1 MVVKRTYLKVIY
13 REIKGSLGRFA
24 AIFGIVALGVGFLSG
39 LLVTTPDMNNSVDIY
54 YDENN
59 MADIFIKATMGLT
72 EEDFELLNQDG
83 SIEDIMPAYVTDVLL
98 DSESSEVLT
107 ARIYGLPIFNNKA
120 SINKLVLLDGR
131 LPEKPGEALAERGGS
146 FLAEF
151 KLGDKLTLS
160 AENEEF
166 EDLMENYSQ
175 KEFTIVGI
183 VGNTFHFSKER
194 ETTNIGN
201 GRLNT
206 IIYVDE
212 SSYEMDVY
220 TDFYITLKGFKDM
233 DSFSDEYEIRA
244 ERIVDRLEILGEERS
259 VIRYKEIYNDARSE
273 LDDGWK
279 DYEEGRLEAEIE
291 LADALKELKDGE
303 IELEDGRR
311 ELLDGQKDLAEAKV
325 TLRTETEDAKKEI
338 ADGRIELA
346 DALIE
351 LQDGEKE
358 LKDAKFELED
368 GEREYYEGYLEFLD
382 GEKELKEGQEE
393 FDKGEQKYLDGVRE
407 LAAGK
412 RELRRGE
419 EELEAARQKLLAG
432 GAQLESGKKE
442 LAENRDAL
450 ITAKAGREQLEAEED
465 KIESSILQIEQGI
478 EALEIQ
484 LSQATTDEEKIYI
497 QSEIDKLDG
506 QLFEAKEG
514 LQYVQNQLSQIPSY
528 AEIEG
533 GLQQIEQVEAQLPAQ
548 EAELAAGWEQ
558 YYAGLEKI
566 KAGWEELNE
575 GEETL
580 KDAKREI
587 ERNRIKLEDAW
598 EELEEGRIELQD
610 GRKELDD
617 GWKEY
622 NDGVIE
628 LQDGWKE
635 YNDGLVELAD
645 AEKILEE
652 EIAKANKE
660 IRDAEIEIAD
670 GWVEYND
677 GVIELEDGWKEYEE
691 GKLEAEQE
699 LADGLNELLDGEKEL
714 RELGQPEWYV
724 LDRNSNTSYVSF
736 QMNAEKVAAISKVF
750 PVFFYLV
757 AALVALTT
765 MTRMVEEERTQIGT
779 LKALGY
785 NKGLIMLKY
794 LVYCGLAS
802 VLGSTAGL
810 AVGFKLLPAM
820 IYNAYGVMFHLP
832 ELVSDYNFTIASVS
846 SGLAILST
854 VGATVYAVNEALKE
868 KPATLMLPRAP
879 KAGKRILLERV
890 DFIWSRMSFN
900 HKATARN
907 LFRYKKHFFMTVI
920 GIAGC
925 TGLLVTGFGM
935 RDSINMLAGSQ
946 FTDLF
951 KYELELQLEE
961 EDNISKELQSLL
973 NDKSL
978 ITGAIG
984 VLSDKGL
991 IYFGDENIEA
1001 TLIAPES
1008 PEDLNDFIG
1017 FRDRLSGEPVIFG
1030 RGSAVI
1036 TEKLSEE
1043 LGIKI
1048 GDTIIFENSDDK
1060 KGEVLVTGITE
1071 NYLGNYLYLDR
1082 EVYEEVF
1089 NKTEDN
1095 NLVLAKTAFNTE
1107 QEKDELAEKL
1117 LSTEGVM
1124 NTQFISQTK
1133 SAFDKLL
1140 RNIEYIIVVIIA
1152 ASGMLAFIVL
1162 YNLTNININ
1171 ERKKELAT
1179 LKVLGFY
1186 SEEVNMY
1193 IFREIGILTM
1203 IGILVGL
1210 FLGKLL
1216 HVFIIKTIE
1225 NPDMMFGREIFWQSY
1240 LMAAAITIVFSLLVN
1255 LVMTRKLRGIK
1266 MVDSMKALD

>member
-1 MVVKRTYLKVIY
+1 MKRTYLKVIY

-54 YDENN
+54 YDDNN

-72 EEDFELLNQDG
+72 EDDLTILSQDE
-83 SIEDIMPAYVTDVLL
+83 SIEEIMPAYVRDVLI

-107 ARIYGLPIFNNKA
+107 ARIYGLPIFNKEA
-120 SINKLVLLDGR
+120 SINRLVLLDGR
-131 LPEKPGEALAERGGS
+131 MPEKPGEALAERGGS

-151 KLGDKLTLS
+151 KPGDRLTIS
-160 AENEEF
+160 AENEEYEELV
-166 EDLMENYSQ
+166 EDYSL

-212 SSYEMDVY
+212 SSYDMDVY
-220 TDFYITLKGFKDM
+220 TDFYITPKGFKEM

-244 ERIVDRLEILGEERS
+244 ERVVDRLEKLGEERS
-259 VIRYKEIYNDARSE
+259 VIRYSEIYTEARSE
-273 LDDGWK
+273 LDDGWR
-279 DYEEGRLEAEIE
+279 DYDEGRLEAEIE
-291 LADALKELKDGE
+291 LADALKELREGE
-303 IELEDGRR
+303 TELEDGRR
-311 ELLDGQKDLAEAKV
+311 ELLDGQKDLAEAKS

-338 ADGRIELA
+338 SDARIELA

-351 LQDGEKE
+351 LQDGEIE
-358 LKDAKFELED
+358 LQDGKKELED
-368 GEREYYEGYLEFLD
+368 GEKEYYEGYLEFLD
-382 GEKELKEGQEE
+382 GEEELKEGQEE

-407 LAAGK
+407 LAAGR
-412 RELRRGE
+412 RELQRGE
-419 EELEAARQKLLAG
+419 EQLESARQQLLAG
-432 GAQLESGKKE
+432 EAQLEAGKKE
-442 LAENRDAL
+442 LAENKEAL
-450 ITAKAGREQLEAEED
+450 IYARSQRESLETQRDVLTTQITQLEGAISALELQLAAAEADEDRAKIQAEIDVYEEQLLEAETGLS
-465 KIESSILQIEQGI
+465 KIEGG
-478 EALEIQ
+478 
-484 LSQATTDEEKIYI
+484 LSQ
-497 QSEIDKLDG
+497 L
-506 QLFEAKEG
+506 
-514 LQYVQNQLSQIPSY
+514 PSY
-528 AEIEG
+528 AEIEA
-533 GLQQIEQVEAQLPAQ
+533 GLQAIEQAEAQLPYQ
-548 EAELAAGWEQ
+548 EAELAAGWDQ
-558 YYAGLEKI
+558 YYAGLEEI
-566 KAGWEELNE
+566 EAGWDELE
-575 GEETL
+575 QGEKEL
-580 KDAKREI
+580 KDAEREI
-587 ERNRIKLEDAW
+587 ERNRKKLEDAW

-610 GRKELDD
+610 GRRELDD

-628 LQDGWKE
+628 LQDGWKK
-635 YNDGLVELAD
+635 YNDGLIELAD
-645 AEKILEE
+645 AEKTFEE
-652 EIAKANKE
+652 EIIKANNE
-660 IRDAEIEIAD
+660 IRDAELEIAD

-677 GVIELEDGWKEYEE
+677 GVIELQDGWKEYEE

-714 RELGQPEWYV
+714 RDLEQPEWYV

-750 PVFFYLV
+750 PIFFYLV

-802 VLGSTAGL
+802 MLGSAAGL
-810 AVGFKLLPAM
+810 AVGFKLLPAL

-832 ELVSDYNFTIASVS
+832 ELISDYNFTIATVS

-854 VGATVYAVNEALKE
+854 IGATVYAVNEALKE

-890 DFIWSRMSFN
+890 DFLWSRMSFN

-907 LFRYKKHFFMTVI
+907 IFRYKKHFFMTVI

-935 RDSINMLAGSQ
+935 RDSINVLAGSQ
-946 FTDLF
+946 FTELF
-951 KYELELQLEE
+951 KYELELQLEDSDASLE
-961 EDNISKELQSLL
+961 ELELLLSDRSMIS
-973 NDKSL
+973 
-978 ITGAIG
+978 GAIG

-991 IYFGDENIEA
+991 VFHGGENAEA
-1001 TLIAPES
+1001 NLIAPETA
-1008 PEDLNDFIG
+1008 DALNDFIG
-1017 FRDRLSGEPVIFG
+1017 FRDRLSKEPVFFG
-1030 RGSAVI
+1030 SGSAVI

-1043 LGIKI
+1043 FGIKT
-1048 GDTIIFENSDDK
+1048 GDTIVFENSDDE
-1060 KGEVLVTGITE
+1060 KGELVVTGITE

-1089 NKTEDN
+1089 GKVEKT
-1095 NLVLAKTAFNTE
+1095 NLILAKTDLDTE

-1117 LSTEGVM
+1117 ISTEGVL

-1186 SEEVNMY
+1186 NEEVNMY

-1203 IGILVGL
+1203 IGILAGL
-1210 FLGKLL
+1210 FLGRLL
-1216 HVFIIKTIE
+1216 HVFIITVIE
-1225 NPDMMFGREIFWQSY
+1225 DPDMMFGREIFWQSY
-1240 LMAAAITIVFSLLVN
+1240 LAAAAITIVFSLMVN

>member
-72 EEDFELLNQDG
+72 DG
-83 SIEDIMPAYVTDVLL
+83 DLEILSKDVSIEDMMPAYVTDVLL
-98 DSESSEVLT
+98 DSENSEVLT
-107 ARIYGLPIFNNKA
+107 ARIYGLPLFNNKA
-120 SINKLVLLDGR
+120 SINRLVLLEGR

-146 FLAEF
+146 FLAEL
-151 KLGDKLTLS
+151 KLGDKLNVST
-160 AENEEF
+160 ENEEY
-166 EDLMENYSQ
+166 EDLIENYSQ
-175 KEFTIVGI
+175 RELTIVGI

-212 SSYEMDVY
+212 SSYDMDVY

-259 VIRYKEIYNDARSE
+259 VIRYREIYDEARSE
-273 LDDGWK
+273 LDDGWE
-279 DYEEGRLEAEIE
+279 DYEEGRIEAEIE

-303 IELEDGRR
+303 VELKDGRR
-311 ELLDGQKDLAEAKV
+311 DLLNGQKDLAEAKV
-325 TLRTETEDAKKEI
+325 TLRTETEDANKEI
-338 ADGRIELA
+338 ADARIELA

-351 LQDGEKE
+351 LQDGERE
-358 LKDAKFELED
+358 LQDAKVELED
-368 GEREYYEGYLEFLD
+368 GERDYYEGYLEFLD

-393 FDKGEQKYLDGVRE
+393 FDKGEQKYLEGIRE
-407 LAAGK
+407 LASGK

-419 EELEAARQKLLAG
+419 EELEAARKQLLEG
-432 GAQLESGKKE
+432 EAQLEAGKKE
-442 LAENRDAL
+442 LAENKAAL
-450 ITAKAGREQLEAEED
+450 ISARAGREQLEAEEE

-478 EALEIQ
+478 VSLEMQ
-484 LSQATTDEEKIYI
+484 LSQATSDEERIYLQGEIETLNGQLDEAQGGLQYI
-497 QSEIDKLDG
+497 QS
-506 QLFEAKEG
+506 
-514 LQYVQNQLSQIPSY
+514 QLSQIPTY
-528 AEIEG
+528 EEIEA
-533 GLQQIEQVEAQLPAQ
+533 GLQAIEQAEEQFPAQ
-548 EAELAAGWEQ
+548 EAEIFAGWGS
-558 YYAGLEKI
+558 YYAGLEEI
-566 KAGWEELNE
+566 EAGWEELKE

-580 KDAKREI
+580 KDAEREL
-587 ERNRIKLEDAW
+587 ERNRKKLEDAW

-610 GRKELDD
+610 GRNELDN

-622 NDGVIE
+622 NEGVVE

-645 AEKILEE
+645 AEKTLVD

-660 IRDAEIEIAD
+660 IRDAEVEIAD

-677 GVIELEDGWKEYEE
+677 GVIELEDGWREYEE

-699 LADGLNELLDGEKEL
+699 LTDGLNDLLDGEKEL
-714 RELGQPEWYV
+714 RELEQPEWYV

-785 NKGLIMLKY
+785 NKGLIMFKY

-802 VLGSTAGL
+802 VLGSAAGL
-810 AVGFKLLPAM
+810 AVGFKLLPAL

-832 ELVSDYNFTIASVS
+832 ELVSGYNLTIATVS

-854 VGATVYAVNEALKE
+854 IGATIYAVNEALKE

-879 KAGKRILLERV
+879 KAGKRILLEKV
-890 DFIWSRMSFN
+890 DFLWTKMSFN

-935 RDSINMLAGSQ
+935 RDSINMLAGAQ
-946 FTDLF
+946 FTELF
-951 KYELELQLEE
+951 KYELELQLEKGDSVS
-961 EDNISKELQSLL
+961 EDLQTLL

-978 ITGAIG
+978 ISGAIS

-991 IYFGDENIEA
+991 VYIGDENIEA

-1008 PEDLNDFIG
+1008 AESLNDFIG
-1017 FRDRLSGEPVIFG
+1017 FRDRLSGEPVVFG
-1030 RGSAVI
+1030 RDSAVI

-1043 LGIKI
+1043 MGIKI
-1048 GDTIIFENSDDK
+1048 GDTIVFENSDDE
-1060 KGEVLVTGITE
+1060 KGELVITGITE

-1082 EVYEEVF
+1082 AVYEEVF
-1089 NKTEDN
+1089 KVAGFS
-1095 NLVLAKTAFNTE
+1095 NLVLAKTAFHS
-1107 QEKDELAEKL
+1107 EKQRDILAEKL

-1133 SAFDKLL
+1133 ETFDKLL

-1186 SEEVNMY
+1186 NEEVNMY

-1225 NPDMMFGREIFWQSY
+1225 NPDMMFGREIYWQSY
-1240 LMAAAITIVFSLLVN
+1240 LMAAAITVVFSLLVN
-1255 LVMTRKLRGIK
+1255 LVMTKKLRGIK

>member
-1 MVVKRTYLKVIY
+1 MKRTYLKVIY

-54 YDENN
+54 YDDNN

-72 EEDFELLNQDG
+72 DSDFEMLSQDA
-83 SIEDIMPAYVTDVLL
+83 SIEEIMPTYVTDALL
-98 DSESSEVLT
+98 DSENGEVLA
-107 ARIYGLPIFNNKA
+107 ARIYGLPLFNDKA
-120 SINKLVLLDGR
+120 SINRLVLLGGR
-131 LPEKPGEALAERGGS
+131 MPEKPGEALAERGGS

-151 KLGDKLTLS
+151 NLGDKLTVS
-160 AENEEF
+160 SENEEY
-166 EDLMENYSQ
+166 EDMIDNYSQ
-175 KEFTIVGI
+175 KEFSIVGI

-194 ETTNIGN
+194 ETTNIGS

-212 SSYEMDVY
+212 SSYDLDVY
-220 TDFYITLKGFKDM
+220 TDFYITLKGFKEL
-233 DSFSDEYEIRA
+233 DSFSDEYEVKV
-244 ERIVDRLEILGEERS
+244 ERVVERLEKLGKERS
-259 VIRYKEIYNDARSE
+259 VIRYSEIYNEARFE

-291 LADALKELKDGE
+291 LKDALKELKDGE
-303 IELEDGRR
+303 LELADGRR
-311 ELLDGQKDLAEAKV
+311 ELLEGQTELADAKV

-338 ADGRIELA
+338 EDARIELA

-358 LKDAKFELED
+358 LQDAKIKLED
-368 GEREYYEGYLEFLD
+368 GEREYQKGYLEFLD

-393 FDKGEQKYLDGVRE
+393 FDKGEQKYLDGVWE

-412 RELRRGE
+412 RKLRKGE
-419 EELEAARQKLLAG
+419 EELEAARLQLLAG
-432 GAQLESGKKE
+432 EAQLEAGKKE
-442 LAENRDAL
+442 LAENKDAL
-450 ITAKAGREQLEAEED
+450 LAAKAGREQMEAEEANIEG
-465 KIESSILQIEQGI
+465 KISQLEQGI
-478 EALEIQ
+478 ENLEIQ
-484 LSQATTDEEKIYI
+484 LSQATSDEEKIYI
-497 QSEIDKLDG
+497 QSEIDKLYDYLG
-506 QLFEAKEG
+506 ESKAG
-514 LQYVQNQLSQIPSY
+514 LQYIQSQLSQIPSY
-528 AEIEG
+528 AEIEE
-533 GLQQIEQVEAQLPAQ
+533 GLQQIAQAEAMLPYQ
-548 EAELAAGWEQ
+548 EAELEAGWEQ
-558 YYAGLEKI
+558 YYSGLEKI
-566 KAGWEELNE
+566 ESGWDELRD

-580 KDAKREI
+580 KDAQRELEI
-587 ERNRIKLEDAW
+587 NRRKLEDAW
-598 EELEEGRIELQD
+598 EELEEARKELQD
-610 GRKELDD
+610 GIKELDD
-617 GWKEY
+617 GWNEY

-628 LQDGWKE
+628 IQDGWKE
-635 YNDGLVELAD
+635 YNDGLVKLAD
-645 AEKILEE
+645 AEKTLEE
-652 EIAKANKE
+652 EITKANKE

-670 GWVEYND
+670 GWKEYND
-677 GVIELEDGWKEYEE
+677 GVIELEDGWREYDE

-699 LADGLNELLDGEKEL
+699 LADGLNDLLDGEKEL
-714 RELGQPEWYV
+714 RELELPKWYV

-785 NKGLIMLKY
+785 NKELIMLKY

-810 AVGFKLLPAM
+810 AVGFKLLPAL

-890 DFIWSRMSFN
+890 DVIWSRMSFN

-946 FTDLF
+946 FTELF
-951 KYELELQLEE
+951 KYELELQLEDKDE
-961 EDNISKELQSLL
+961 SLKELQLL
-973 NDKSL
+973 LDDRTL
-978 ITGAIG
+978 ISRAIG
-984 VLSDKGL
+984 VFSDKGL
-991 IYFGDENIEA
+991 IYVGGDNAEA
-1001 TLIAPES
+1001 TLIAPETA
-1008 PEDLNDFIG
+1008 EELNDFFG
-1017 FRDRLSGEPVIFG
+1017 FRERLSGKPVFFG

-1048 GDTIIFENSDDK
+1048 GDTVIFENSDEE
-1060 KGEVLVTGITE
+1060 KGEVVVTGITE
-1071 NYLGNYLYLDR
+1071 NYLGSYLYIDR
-1082 EVYEEVF
+1082 AVYEEAF
-1089 NKTEDN
+1089 KKTQKND
-1095 NLVLAKTAFNTE
+1095 LVLAKTAFNTE
-1107 QEKDELAEKL
+1107 QEKDDLAEML

-1133 SAFDKLL
+1133 STFEKLL

-1186 SEEVNMY
+1186 NEEVNMY

-1203 IGILVGL
+1203 IGIMVGL
-1210 FLGKLL
+1210 ILGKLL
-1216 HVFIIKTIE
+1216 HVFIITVIE
-1225 NPDMMFGREIFWQSY
+1225 DPDMMFGREIFRQSY
-1240 LMAAAITIVFSLLVN
+1240 LMAAAITIAFSLLVN

>member
-72 EEDFELLNQDG
+72 KDDLELLLQDE
-83 SIEDIMPAYVTDVLL
+83 SIEEIMPAYVTDVLMDT
-98 DSESSEVLT
+98 DSNEVL
-107 ARIYGLPIFNNKA
+107 ASRIYGLPLFSDKA
-120 SINKLVLLDGR
+120 SINKLVLMEGR

-146 FLAEF
+146 FLADL
-151 KLGDKLTLS
+151 KLGEKLVVS
-160 AENEEF
+160 AENEEY
-166 EDLMENYSQ
+166 EDVIDNYSQ

-212 SSYEMDVY
+212 SSYDLDVY

-233 DSFSDEYEIRA
+233 DSFSDEYEVRSERA
-244 ERIVDRLEILGEERS
+244 VDKLEALGEKRS
-259 VIRYKEIYNDARSE
+259 VIRYQDVFSEARIE

-279 DYEEGRLEAEIE
+279 EYEDGRLEADIE
-291 LADALKELKDGE
+291 LSDALKELKDGE

-311 ELLDGQKDLAEAKV
+311 ELLDGQKDLAEAKI

-338 ADGRIELA
+338 ADAKVELA

-351 LQDGEKE
+351 LQEGEIELQDGK
-358 LKDAKFELED
+358 KELED
-368 GEREYYEGYLEFLD
+368 GEKDYYEGYLEFLD

-412 RELRRGE
+412 RELRKGE
-419 EELEAARQKLLAG
+419 EQLESARQQLLAG
-432 GAQLESGKKE
+432 EAQLESGKKE
-442 LAENRDAL
+442 LAENKEAL
-450 ITAKAGREQLEAEED
+450 LAARAGRDQLEAA
-465 KIESSILQIEQGI
+465 IGVIQAGLI
-478 EALEIQ
+478 EAPDDPIL
-484 LSQATTDEEKIYI
+484 L
-497 QSEIDKLDG
+497 G
-506 QLFEAKEG
+506 QLAALEAE
-514 LQYVQNQLSQIPSY
+514 LSQIPSY
-528 AEIEG
+528 SVIEG
-533 GLQQIEQVEAQLPAQ
+533 GLQEIAQAESQLPAQ
-548 EAELAAGWEQ
+548 EAQLTAGWDQ
-558 YYAGLEKI
+558 YYAGLKEI
-566 KAGWEELNE
+566 EAGWEELEE
-575 GEETL
+575 GEKEL
-580 KDAKREI
+580 KDAEREI
-587 ERNRIKLEDAW
+587 ERNRRKLANAW
-598 EELEEGRIELQD
+598 EELEEGRLELED

-628 LQDGWKE
+628 LQDGWKK
-635 YNDGLVELAD
+635 YNDGIVELAD
-645 AEKILEE
+645 AEKTLEE

-677 GVIELEDGWKEYEE
+677 GVIELQDGWKEYEE
-691 GKLEAEQE
+691 GKLEAEEE

-714 RELGQPEWYV
+714 RELEKPEWYV

-785 NKGLIMLKY
+785 SKGLIMIKY

-802 VLGSTAGL
+802 VLGSAAGL
-810 AVGFKLLPAM
+810 AVGFKLLPAV

-832 ELVSDYNFTIASVS
+832 ELISDYNFTIASVS
-846 SGLAILST
+846 SGLAIIST
-854 VGATVYAVNEALKE
+854 MGATVYAVNEALKE

-879 KAGKRILLERV
+879 KAGKRILLERL
-890 DFIWSRMSFN
+890 DFLWSRMSFN

-935 RDSINMLAGSQ
+935 RDSINVLATTQ
-946 FTDLF
+946 FTELY
-951 KYELELQLEE
+951 KYELELQLDDEE
-961 EDNISKELQSLL
+961 TQSGELLTLLADRNYIS
-973 NDKSL
+973 
-978 ITGAIG
+978 GAIG
-984 VLSDKGL
+984 VFSDKGL
-991 IYFGDENIEA
+991 VFVDGESTDV
-1001 TLIAPES
+1001 TLIAPGD
-1008 PEDLNDFIG
+1008 PVRLNNFIG
-1017 FRDRLSGEPVIFG
+1017 FRERISGLPVAFEK
-1030 RGSAVI
+1030 GSAVI
-1036 TEKLSEE
+1036 TEKLSEQR
-1043 LGIKI
+1043 GIKI
-1048 GDTIIFENSDDK
+1048 GDTLVYENSDDE
-1060 KGEVLVTGITE
+1060 KGEVVITGITE

-1082 EVYEEVF
+1082 AVYEDIFGRLE
-1089 NKTEDN
+1089 KDN
-1095 NLVLAKTAFNTE
+1095 LILAKTTTE
-1107 QEKDELAEKL
+1107 TEKDKDMLAEKL
-1117 LSTEGVM
+1117 LSTEGVL
-1124 NTQFISQTK
+1124 NTRFISQTK
-1133 SAFDKLL
+1133 TTFDKLL
-1140 RNIEYIIVVIIA
+1140 RNIEYIVVVIIA

-1179 LKVLGFY
+1179 LKVLGFHN
-1186 SEEVNMY
+1186 EEVNMY
-1193 IFREIGILTM
+1193 IFREIGILTL
-1203 IGILVGL
+1203 IGIMVGL
-1210 FLGKLL
+1210 ILGKLL
-1216 HVFIIKTIE
+1216 HMFIITVIE
-1225 NPDMMFGREIFWQSY
+1225 DPDMMFGREIFWQSY
-1240 LMAAAITIVFSLLVN
+1240 AAAAVITIVFSLLVN

>member
-1 MVVKRTYLKVIY
+1 VVVKRTYLKVIY

-72 EEDFELLNQDG
+72 KDDLELLLQDE
-83 SIEDIMPAYVTDVLL
+83 SIEEIMPAYVTDVLMDT
-98 DSESSEVLT
+98 DSNEVL
-107 ARIYGLPIFNNKA
+107 ASRIYGLPLFSDKA
-120 SINKLVLLDGR
+120 SINKLVLMEGR

-146 FLAEF
+146 FLADL
-151 KLGDKLTLS
+151 KLGEKLVVS
-160 AENEEF
+160 AENEEY
-166 EDLMENYSQ
+166 EDVIDNYSQ

-212 SSYEMDVY
+212 SSYDLDVY

-233 DSFSDEYEIRA
+233 DSFSDEYEVRSERA
-244 ERIVDRLEILGEERS
+244 VDKLEALGEKRS
-259 VIRYKEIYNDARSE
+259 VIRYQDIFSEARIE

-279 DYEEGRLEAEIE
+279 EYEDGRLEADIE
-291 LADALKELKDGE
+291 LSDALKELKDGE

-311 ELLDGQKDLAEAKV
+311 ELLDGQKDLAEAKI

-338 ADGRIELA
+338 ADAKVELA

-351 LQDGEKE
+351 LQEGEIELQDGK
-358 LKDAKFELED
+358 KELED
-368 GEREYYEGYLEFLD
+368 GEKDYYEGYLEFLD

-412 RELRRGE
+412 RELRKGE
-419 EELEAARQKLLAG
+419 EQLESARQQLLAG
-432 GAQLESGKKE
+432 EAQLESGKKE
-442 LAENRDAL
+442 LAENKEAL
-450 ITAKAGREQLEAEED
+450 LAARAGREQLESEEEN
-465 KIESSILQIEQGI
+465 IEGSILQLEQGI
-478 EALEIQ
+478 GYLEAQ
-484 LSQATTDEEKIYI
+484 LSQATTDEEKKYI
-497 QSEIDKLDG
+497 QSEIDKLNG
-506 QLFEAKEG
+506 QLGEAEAG
-514 LQYVQNQLSQIPSY
+514 LQYIQSQLSKIPSY
-528 AEIEG
+528 SVIEG
-533 GLQQIEQVEAQLPAQ
+533 GLQEIAHAESQLPAQ
-548 EAELAAGWEQ
+548 EAELTAGWDQ
-558 YYAGLEKI
+558 YYAGLKEI
-566 KAGWEELNE
+566 EAGWEELEE
-575 GEETL
+575 GEKEL
-580 KDAKREI
+580 KDAEREI
-587 ERNRIKLEDAW
+587 ERNRRKLADAW
-598 EELEEGRIELQD
+598 EELEEGRLELED

-622 NDGVIE
+622 NEGVIE
-628 LQDGWKE
+628 IQDGWKK
-635 YNDGLVELAD
+635 YNDGIVELAD
-645 AEKILEE
+645 AEKTLEE

-677 GVIELEDGWKEYEE
+677 GVIELQDGWKEYEE
-691 GKLEAEQE
+691 GKLEAEEE
-699 LADGLNELLDGEKEL
+699 LANGLNELLDGEKEL
-714 RELGQPEWYV
+714 RELEKPEWYV

-785 NKGLIMLKY
+785 SKGLIMIKY

-802 VLGSTAGL
+802 VLGSSAGL
-810 AVGFKLLPAM
+810 AVGFKLLPTV

-832 ELVSDYNFTIASVS
+832 ELISDYNFTIASVS
-846 SGLAILST
+846 SGLAIIST
-854 VGATVYAVNEALKE
+854 MGATVYAVNEALKE

-879 KAGKRILLERV
+879 KAGKRILLERL
-890 DFIWSRMSFN
+890 DFLWSRMSFN

-935 RDSINMLAGSQ
+935 RDSINVLATTQ
-946 FTDLF
+946 FTELY
-951 KYELELQLEE
+951 KYELELQLDDEE
-961 EDNISKELQSLL
+961 TQSGELLALLADRNYIS
-973 NDKSL
+973 
-978 ITGAIG
+978 GAIG
-984 VLSDKGL
+984 VFSDKGL
-991 IYFGDENIEA
+991 VFVDGESTDV
-1001 TLIAPES
+1001 TLIAPGD
-1008 PEDLNDFIG
+1008 PVRLNDFIG
-1017 FRDRLSGEPVIFG
+1017 FRERISGLPVAFEK
-1030 RGSAVI
+1030 GSAVI
-1036 TEKLSEE
+1036 TEKLSEQR
-1043 LGIKI
+1043 GIKI
-1048 GDTIIFENSDDK
+1048 GDTLVYENSDDE
-1060 KGEVLVTGITE
+1060 KGEVVITGITE

-1082 EVYEEVF
+1082 AVYEDIFGRLE
-1089 NKTEDN
+1089 KDN
-1095 NLVLAKTAFNTE
+1095 LILAKTTTE
-1107 QEKDELAEKL
+1107 TEKDKDMLAEKL
-1117 LSTEGVM
+1117 LSTEGVL
-1124 NTQFISQTK
+1124 NTRFISQSKNT
-1133 SAFDKLL
+1133 FDKLL
-1140 RNIEYIIVVIIA
+1140 RNIEYIVVVIIA

-1179 LKVLGFY
+1179 LKVLGFHN
-1186 SEEVNMY
+1186 EEVNMY
-1193 IFREIGILTM
+1193 IFREIGILTL
-1203 IGILVGL
+1203 IGIMVGL
-1210 FLGKLL
+1210 ILGKLL
-1216 HVFIIKTIE
+1216 HMFIITVIE
-1225 NPDMMFGREIFWQSY
+1225 DPDMMFGREIFWQSY
-1240 LMAAAITIVFSLLVN
+1240 AAAAVITIVFSLLVN